1 MDIAE
6 ICAAACKQGASDI
19 HITVESPPAARIQGE
34 LVKLPFPTLSP
45 RDTDGLL
52 KSFCPPD
59 RLEKF
64 RTSGQVDFSLSIPG
78 TGRFRVNAFKQRGS
92 TAMTI
97 RVLKGQVPRLSDLN
111 LPPVVARFTSLRSGL
126 VLIAGATGSGKSST
140 LAAIVAEI
148 SSTHPYHI
156 ITLEDP
162 VEFFHK
168 HGKGLVNQREVGSDT
183 PSFAEGV
190 RAALREDPD
199 VIVIG
204 ELRDHETAATALS
217 AAGTGHLVLATV
229 HAPRATGAVMRL
241 VDLFPS
247 EYHRQVRAQI
257 SEVLEGIVVQVLLP
271 RAQGAGRVPACEV
284 LVATD
289 EVRHLIRSGE
299 THRLQGLIA
308 RGASGMVTLEQSI
321 EALCAAGV
329 INREA
334 VDARM

>member
-1 MDIAE
+1 
-6 ICAAACKQGASDI
+6 
-19 HITVESPPAARIQGE
+19 
-34 LVKLPFPTLSP
+34 
-45 RDTDGLL
+45 
-52 KSFCPPD
+52 
-59 RLEKF
+59 
-64 RTSGQVDFSLSIPG
+64 
-78 TGRFRVNAFKQRGS
+78 
-92 TAMTI
+92 MT
-97 RVLKGQVPRLSDLN
+97 
-111 LPPVVARFTSLRSGL
+111 
-126 VLIAGATGSGKSST
+126 
-140 LAAIVAEI
+140 
-148 SSTHPYHI
+148 
-156 ITLEDP
+156 
-162 VEFFHK
+162 
-168 HGKGLVNQREVGSDT
+168 
-183 PSFAEGV
+183 
-190 RAALREDPD
+190 
-199 VIVIG
+199 
-204 ELRDHETAATALS
+204 
-217 AAGTGHLVLATV
+217 
-229 HAPRATGAVMRL
+229 RL